1 MLNKPLPVKLVTES
15 ILDALVDSGAIHT
28 VYIVE
33 DGSGDFHIVARSADA
48 DYQIEK
54 KRGGLRTFRDLRR
67 AADLVRD
74 MGISRIRLH
83 MCEHKPTIRSVTE
96 PKG

>member
-1 MLNKPLPVKLVTES
+1 MLKKPLPVKLVTES
-15 ILDALVDSGAIHT
+15 VLDALVDSGAIHT

-33 DGSGDFHIVARSADA
+33 DNTGDFHIVARAA
-48 DYQIEK
+48 QFDYQIEK

-83 MCEHKPTIRSVTE
+83 MCEHRPSIRSVTD
-96 PKG
+96 